1 MNRSRRSRPSGRYTQ
16 GTVARSKVAE
26 DLGREDALAVA
37 AMTPDERLRLA
48 FELGRRA
55 VDMYMEAHHVDFA
68 TAVRALKRA
77 GQAGRQYSRCMDEE
91 GP

>member
-1 MNRSRRSRPSGRYTQ
+1 M
-16 GTVARSKVAE
+16 ARSKLGE
-26 DLGREDALAVA
+26 DLGRENALAVA
-37 AMTPDERLRLA
+37 AMTPDERLELA

-55 VDMYMEAHHVDFA
+55 VEMYMDAHQVDYA

-77 GQAGRQYSRCMDEE
+77 GQAGRRYSRCMDDE